1 MKYTLDDFQE
11 WLILIDFKMN
21 YFTKEFAEEQKLT
34 LDYSS
39 RSLDE
44 LECWILTNFDDHK
57 KLIADSKL
65 LDYMTIYVGETF
77 RSYIG
82 GKWFIDLKNK
92 RNAYYS
98 MPVLTDPSY
107 RGEVYKAPMTF
118 VTACISRKK
127 GNYISWILNNCIKS
141 QNI

>member
-77 RSYIG
+77 RRYTW
-82 GKWFIDLKNK
+82 K
-92 RNAYYS
+92 
-98 MPVLTDPSY
+98 V
-107 RGEVYKAPMTF
+107 VY
-118 VTACISRKK
+118 
-127 GNYISWILNNCIKS
+127 
-141 QNI
+141 

>member
-1 MKYTLDDFQE
+1 MKYTSDDFQD
-11 WLILIDFKMN
+11 WLIPIDFKME
-21 YFTKEFAEEQKLT
+21 YFTNEFAEEQKLT
-34 LDYSS
+34 LDYSR

-44 LECWILTNFDDHK
+44 LENWILTNFDDHK
-57 KLIADSKL
+57 KPIADSEL
-65 LDYMTIYVGETF
+65 SDYMTIYAGETF
-77 RSYIG
+77 RRYIG

-107 RGEVYKAPMTF
+107 RGEAYKAPMTF

-127 GNYISWILNNCIKS
+127 GNYISGILNNCIKT
-141 QNI
+141 QNL